1 MKIKAVRVTPIAIK
15 DPALLNAAGVHEP
28 WGLRSIIEVEGA
40 NGLVGLGETYGDAPV
55 LDLLTRAK
63 DSLVGLSAFDLNGL
77 WARVLAFSTQ
87 GKTAHVEMELAPGS
101 LGGNLVNSAFSA
113 FEVAF
118 LDLQARTLG
127 IPLVELL
134 GGAVRNKVAYSAY
147 LFYKW
152 DASVDPE
159 YAPDPYGEAVNP
171 AQIVKQAR
179 QMIDQYGFESIK
191 LKAGV
196 FDPME
201 EADAILAL
209 KAAFPKAPLRIDP
222 NSNWTMATSI
232 QVANK
237 LAGCLEYY
245 EDPTPTLE
253 GMAELHQA
261 TGLPLATNMVVTNW
275 DELRRAVKLN
285 CGADPAV
292 RPPLLGRP
300 ARHPGAGAHLPGVRP
315 GPVDALELAPG
326 HQPDG
331 HDAPGRLGAAPELR
345 LRHALPVAERRDPG
359 RRQGA
364 DHRRLRA
371 SDGQA
376 RAGRGAGPRQAGR
389 AARGLQGL
397 PHPHPQRRGAD
408 AALPARVDAGQ
419 AAFLRLSN
427 QILRKMTHFPASN
440 GRSLLLK
447 RD

>member
-1 MKIKAVRVTPIAIK
+1 MTTKIITVRVTPIAIK

-28 WGLRSIIEVEGA
+28 FGLRSIIEVVGA

-55 LDLLTRAK
+55 LDLLNRTK

-77 WARVLAFSTQ
+77 WARVLANAP
-87 GKTAHVEMELAPGS
+87 KTNTGHVEMELAPGS
-101 LGGNLVNSAFSA
+101 LGSNLANSAFSA

-134 GGAVRNKVAYSAY
+134 GGAVRDKVAYSAY

-171 AQIVKQAR
+171 QQIVAQAK

-196 FDPME
+196 FDPEE

-209 KAAFPKAPLRIDP
+209 KAAFPKHQLRIDP
-222 NSNWTMATSI
+222 NSNWTMATSLR
-232 QVANK
+232 VAEK

-253 GMAELHQA
+253 GMAELHKA

-275 DELRRAVKLN
+275 AELKRSVELN
-285 CGADPAV
+285 SV
-292 RPPLLGRP
+292 QILLS
-300 ARHPGAGAHLPGVRP
+300 
-315 GPVDALELAPG
+315 
-326 HQPDG
+326 
-331 HDAPGRLGAAPELR
+331 
-345 LRHALPVAERRDPG
+345 
-359 RRQGA
+359 
-364 DHRRLRA
+364 DHHYWGGLRA
-371 SDGQA
+371 TQA
-376 RAGRGAGPRQAGR
+376 LARTCQAF
-389 AARGLQGL
+389 GLGL
-397 PHPHPQRRGAD
+397 SMH
-408 AALPARVDAGQ
+408 
-419 AAFLRLSN
+419 SN
-427 QILRKMTHFPASN
+427 SHLGISLMAMTHLAASVQHLSYACDTHYPWQSDEILVGGKVPITGGCVHLTDKPGLGVELDREKLAELHEAYQQCRIRTRN
-440 GRSLLLK
+440 DVAQMRRFRPDWTQVK
-447 RD
+447 PRF

>member
-1 MKIKAVRVTPIAIK
+1 MKVVAVRVTPIAIK

-40 NGLVGLGETYGDAPV
+40 NGQVGLGETYGDAPV
-55 LDLLTRAK
+55 LDLLTRTQG
-63 DSLVGLSAFDLNGL
+63 SLVGLSAFDLNGL
-77 WARVLAFSTQ
+77 WARVLAHSTQ

-171 AQIVKQAR
+171 QQIVKQAK

-196 FDPME
+196 FDPEE

-222 NSNWTMATSI
+222 NSNWTMATSLRI
-232 QVANK
+232 AEK
-237 LAGCLEYY
+237 LAGSLEYY

-285 CGADPAV
+285 SV
-292 RPPLLGRP
+292 QILLS
-300 ARHPGAGAHLPGVRP
+300 
-315 GPVDALELAPG
+315 
-326 HQPDG
+326 
-331 HDAPGRLGAAPELR
+331 
-345 LRHALPVAERRDPG
+345 
-359 RRQGA
+359 
-364 DHRRLRA
+364 DHHYWGGLRA
-371 SDGQA
+371 TQA
-376 RAGRGAGPRQAGR
+376 LARTCQAF
-389 AARGLQGL
+389 GLGL
-397 PHPHPQRRGAD
+397 SMH
-408 AALPARVDAGQ
+408 
-419 AAFLRLSN
+419 SN
-427 QILRKMTHFPASN
+427 SHLGISLMAMTHLAASVQHLTYACDTHYPWQSDEILVGGKVPITGGCVHLTDKPGLGVELDRAKLAELHEAFKVCRIRTRN
-440 GRSLLLK
+440 DVAQMQRYRPDWK
-447 RD
+447 QVKPRF

>member
-63 DSLVGLSAFDLNGL
+63 DSLVGLSAFDLNDL
-77 WARVLAFSTQ
+77 WARVLAFSIQ

-152 DASVDPE
+152 DAAVDPE

-171 AQIVKQAR
+171 QQIVQQAK

-196 FDPME
+196 FDPQE

-285 CGADPAV
+285 SV
-292 RPPLLGRP
+292 QILLS
-300 ARHPGAGAHLPGVRP
+300 
-315 GPVDALELAPG
+315 
-326 HQPDG
+326 
-331 HDAPGRLGAAPELR
+331 
-345 LRHALPVAERRDPG
+345 
-359 RRQGA
+359 
-364 DHRRLRA
+364 DHHYWGGLRA
-371 SDGQA
+371 TQA
-376 RAGRGAGPRQAGR
+376 LARTCQAF
-389 AARGLQGL
+389 GLGL
-397 PHPHPQRRGAD
+397 SMH
-408 AALPARVDAGQ
+408 
-419 AAFLRLSN
+419 SN
-427 QILRKMTHFPASN
+427 SHLGISLMAMTHLAASVHHLTYACDTHYPWQSDEILV
-440 GRSLLLK
+440 GGKVPITGGCVHLTDKPGLGVELD
-447 RD
+447 RDKLAELHEAFKVCRIRTRNDVAQMQRYRPEWTQVKPRF